1 MTDVRESSF
10 HCLFDS
16 TSVRRS
22 AQVRAWDAK
31 EALQLF
37 VVELAAEGIEDEGD
51 VVVSPAGG
59 GAPWK
64 AHVPRRHA
72 A

>member
-1 MTDVRESSF
+1 MHDVRESSF
-10 HCLFDS
+10 HCRFDS
-16 TSVRRS
+16 ASRRWT
-22 AQVRAWDAK
+22 ANVRAWDAA

-37 VVELAAEGIEDEGD
+37 VAELRADGIDEAGD

-59 GAPWK
+59 GASST
-64 AHVPRRHA
+64 AHVPRRA